1 MYKTRQSL
9 SSTELERDKTHKEAK
24 IQGRV
29 KSEPCRHSMNDGC
42 YGHSPCHTCPAW
54 GAGDAPTQP
63 RLVGSERGPDSD
75 GPIGR
80 VTPVQHAELGHHVTA
95 LGTGIETP
103 KKEVLVSCRH
113 CTESWSFGGLCWGA
127 GAGGCGKSGM
137 WEQKWRKQRKLRSG

>member
-1 MYKTRQSL
+1 MMDAMGTVLAIRVPSG
-9 SSTELERDKTHKEAK
+9 E
-24 IQGRV
+24 QGMPLPSRIWSV
-29 KSEPCRHSMNDGC
+29 QKG
-42 YGHSPCHTCPAW
+42 
-54 GAGDAPTQP
+54 
-63 RLVGSERGPDSD
+63 

-127 GAGGCGKSGM
+127 GGCGKSDM